1 MRRLVLLTMVL
12 AAFCSAGLADGF
24 REKASYAGPVVGFG
38 WHDLMLGAQYEYGL
52 SKYVGLGA
60 IGGISWESYN
70 DYWGDYGYTYIAIGC
85 QCNYHFIQAKGWDP
99 FLGGVLGY
107 DIVSVHYDYN
117 TGYTTHPTGWSA
129 SGSELFLGGTAGANF
144 KAGKTTFI
152 QARLGYPFYLSGSLL
167 FKF

>member
-1 MRRLVLLTMVL
+1 MLIAAIILTAIASL
-12 AAFCSAGLADGF
+12 AGAEGF
-24 REKASYAGPVVGFG
+24 SKSKSYAGPVVGFG

-52 SKYVGLGA
+52 SRYVGLGA
-60 IGGISWESYN
+60 IGGVSWERY
-70 DYWGDYGYTYIAIGC
+70 DYYWGDAGYTYIAIGC
-85 QCNYHFIQAKGWDP
+85 QCNYHFVQAKGWDP

-107 DIVSVHYDYN
+107 DIVSASYDYYG
-117 TGYTTHPTGWSA
+117 TYTTHPPGWSA
-129 SGSELFLGGTAGANF
+129 THSELFLGGTAGANF